1 MARILLC
8 DDDMSLCDVL
18 YNWLIIDKH
27 DVETANDG
35 LSGYNKLAA
44 NSFDIIV
51 LDWDMPGMTGPEICK
66 KYRSAGGQVPILLL
80 TGRVEDEEKVEGLD
94 AGADDYLT
102 KPFSLKEFNARLRSL
117 LRRSNVTA
125 VQNQNQEP
133 ANPEIESIRVCISC
147 GKQYD
152 AADSAN
158 ELCSIDRSSTVLI
171 SVKKMIGKLVG
182 NRYQIVSLLGV
193 GAWSEIY
200 LACDMQTRENVAIK
214 ILHTHLAADPL
225 KVARFKREA
234 DVLLH
239 LQHGSLAK
247 VFAQC
252 ELDNKRPCLIME
264 YLEGLNLE
272 QALST
277 YGPMNLAQ
285 AREIFIP
292 VCEALAVAHDKGLV
306 HRDLKP
312 SNVFIVQENGKVKAK
327 ILDFG
332 LAKMSDRGSGTAG
345 ASLTQTG
352 EVLGTP
358 AYMSPEQCRGYVLD
372 CRSDLYSLGCLVYEA
387 LTGTRAIPGKTAF
400 EAMSNQISRYPDPIN
415 DAYPKAQVTPQVED
429 IIFKLLA
436 KDPEDRYATAREFAA
451 DFKNA

>member
-8 DDDMSLCDVL
+8 DDDLSLCDVL
-18 YNWLIIDKH
+18 CSWLVIDKH
-27 DVETANDG
+27 DVQTANDG
-35 LSGYNKLAA
+35 LSGYSKLTAGT
-44 NSFDIIV
+44 FDIIV

-66 KYRSAGGQVPILLL
+66 KYRSTGGQAPILLL
-80 TGRVEDEEKVEGLD
+80 TGRVDDEEKVEGLD

-125 VQNQNQEP
+125 AQQQNTDAQ
-133 ANPEIESIRVCISC
+133 SSTDMDTIRVCTSC

-158 ELCSIDRSSTVLI
+158 ELCSLDKSSTILI
-171 SVKKMIGKLVG
+171 SVKKMIGKLVD

-200 LACDMQTRENVAIK
+200 LACDMQTRGNVAIK

-234 DVLLH
+234 DALLH
-239 LQHGSLAK
+239 LAHGSLAK

-252 ELDNKRPCLIME
+252 EMDNKRPCLIME
-264 YLEGLNLE
+264 YLEGVNLE
-272 QALST
+272 KALST
-277 YGPMNLAQ
+277 YGPMSLAQ
-285 AREIFIP
+285 ARDIFLP
-292 VCEALAVAHDKGLV
+292 VCEGLAIAHDKGLV

-312 SNVFIVQENGKVKAK
+312 SNVFIVQENGRVMAK

-332 LAKMSDRGSGTAG
+332 LAKMSDGVGAM

-358 AYMSPEQCRGYVLD
+358 AYMSPEQCRGSILD
-372 CRSDLYSLGCLVYEA
+372 GRSDLYALGCLVYEA

-400 EAMSNQISRYPDPIN
+400 EAMSNQMSRYPDPIN
-415 DAYPKAQVTPQVED
+415 DVNPKAQVSQHVED
-429 IIFKLLA
+429 IIFRLLA